1 MIPDFDEGLLPPGM
15 HPATWEEVVARFGW
29 NGRRRELL
37 GGLRRAVRDLR
48 AAGCSRVWLDGS
60 FVTAKDLPNDF
71 DMCWDME
78 GVDLNALPAAII
90 DLDPPRALQ
99 KATYGGDV
107 LPNVLEDSSGQ
118 PFLEFFQ
125 QDAETGRPRGIVQL
139 DLRGADL

>member
-1 MIPDFDEGLLPPGM
+1 M
-15 HPATWEEVVARFGW
+15 FGW
-29 NGRRRELL
+29 NARRRELL
-37 GGLRRAVRDLR
+37 GGLRRALQDLR

-71 DMCWDME
+71 DLCWDME
-78 GVDLNALPAAII
+78 DVDYDALPPALI
-90 DLDPPRALQ
+90 DLEPPRALQ

-107 LPNVLEDSSGQ
+107 LPNVIEGSSGQ

-139 DLRGADL
+139 DLSEEGL